1 MDNSARL
8 RMIATLRD
16 MGEHVDSQNDNELVG
31 EYMLAHGIEADFI
44 VNNTLILQTLNEN
57 KTILEKVAALCFP

>member
-1 MDNSARL
+1 MDDSTRNG
-8 RMIATLRD
+8 MIATLRD

-44 VNNTLILQTLNEN
+44 ANNTLILQTLNEN
-57 KTILEKVAALCFP
+57 KTILAKVSALCFP